1 MKATRTLQ
9 ILFLAVGTAA
19 TSLFLSCNKEEPTI
33 ATIYVIDAAGDPV
46 SGATVRI
53 YGSPSETTPP
63 PNTIALDT
71 TVTTDATGKV
81 SVDYSEFY
89 KMGQAGFAVLDV
101 EAYKGALYGV
111 GIIKVAEQEETEAT
125 IKLN

>member
-9 ILFLAVGTAA
+9 ILFFTAVAVSA
-19 TSLFLSCNKEEPTI
+19 SIFLSCNKEEPTI
-33 ATIYVIDAAGDPV
+33 ATVLVIDAAGDPV
-46 SGATVRI
+46 SGATVRL
-53 YGSPSETTPP
+53 YGSPSETPPP

-111 GIIKVAEQEETEAT
+111 GIIKVAEQEETEVT
-125 IKLN
+125 IELN

>member
-19 TSLFLSCNKEEPTI
+19 TSLFLSCNKEEPTL

-53 YGSPSETTPP
+53 YGS

-111 GIIKVAEQEETEAT
+111 GIIKVAEQEETEVT
-125 IKLN
+125 VELN